1 MPRRILEQR
10 DRKTEGRMKRVG
22 PKRERS
28 KGWGRD
34 EDRQKDT
41 EVEAERE
48 AERVSGRIMTEKEGA

>member
-1 MPRRILEQR
+1 
-10 DRKTEGRMKRVG
+10 MKRVG

-34 EDRQKDT
+34 EDRQTDT
-41 EVEAERE
+41 EKRHIEAERE